1 MVSFMCETTKNIDGR
16 YDKNRNTTFT
26 STISPTNF
34 NLINEVYSQPNNFFQ
49 QRYISKTQSA
59 IDKFENAVTWSL
71 TKTSGEEIDSW
82 TKLNLASVLDLDGD
96 RGPVN
101 KIKKFNNDLIV
112 FQDSA
117 IANILYN
124 SNVQIASTTGV
135 PIEISNSYKVDGK
148 RYLSTN
154 IGCKNKWSITETPS
168 GLYFVDDLNKK
179 LYLFQQGL
187 KGISEEK
194 GFNSWF
200 HEQCNNNIWTPK
212 DSLNFVTYFDNYYR
226 ELLLINKDNC
236 LAFSEVS
243 NEFTSFYSYEK
254 TPYFT
259 NLNKERLFIKYGTKR
274 NPISHRTYSIS
285 NFYLGNTVPDSSGT
299 NKYFSEERPV
309 YITLKVQSNPLMD
322 KVFNG
327 VEYRNEF
334 YTADGEDNFI
344 TDEHMFDNL
353 NIWTDYQSGT
363 LDINKVVGLPSS
375 LK

>member
-1 MVSFMCETTKNIDGR
+1 M
-16 YDKNRNTTFT
+16 
-26 STISPTNF
+26 
-34 NLINEVYSQPNNFFQ
+34 
-49 QRYISKTQSA
+49 
-59 IDKFENAVTWSL
+59 
-71 TKTSGEEIDSW
+71 
-82 TKLNLASVLDLDGD
+82 
-96 RGPVN
+96 
-101 KIKKFNNDLIV
+101 
-112 FQDSA
+112 
-117 IANILYN
+117 
-124 SNVQIASTTGV
+124 
-135 PIEISNSYKVDGK
+135 
-148 RYLSTN
+148 
-154 IGCKNKWSITETPS
+154 
-168 GLYFVDDLNKK
+168 
-179 LYLFQQGL
+179 

-200 HEQCNNNIWTPK
+200 HEQCNNKIWTPK

-236 LAFSEVS
+236 LAFSEVA

-259 NLNKERLFIKYGTKR
+259 NLNKERLFIKYG
-274 NPISHRTYSIS
+274 NNGNSE
-285 NFYLGNTVPDSSGT
+285 FYLGNTVPDSSGT
-299 NKYFSEERPV
+299 NKYFLEERPV
-309 YITLKVQSNPLMD
+309 YITLKVQSNPLID

-363 LDINKVVGLPSS
+363 LDINKVIGIPSS